1 MYGPVLKGGD
11 IASAEEIPAAI
22 TNVVITIFFISFVS
36 LTLSFVLAAARRA
49 VDQISEGWSCRFEL
63 NLLIQICNF
72 FFSRWLAP

>member
-49 VDQISEGWSCRFEL
+49 VDQISEG
-63 NLLIQICNF
+63 
-72 FFSRWLAP
+72 